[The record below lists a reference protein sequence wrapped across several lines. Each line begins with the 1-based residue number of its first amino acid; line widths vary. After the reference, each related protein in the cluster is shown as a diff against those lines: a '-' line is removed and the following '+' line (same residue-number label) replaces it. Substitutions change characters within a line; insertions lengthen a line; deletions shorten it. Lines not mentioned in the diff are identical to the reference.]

1 MTFTRATIYTPL
13 EVEMREKAKTYLVK
27 MLGNYDKYESGQEI
41 AVSEA
46 EAVKLLSL
54 GYAKQV
60 EAPAEAKE

>member
-1 MTFTRATIYTPL
+1 MFTRL
-13 EVEMREKAKTYLVK
+13 EDEMKEKAKTYVVK
-27 MLGNYDKYESGQEI
+27 MLGNFGKYESGQEI

>member
-1 MTFTRATIYTPL
+1 L
-13 EVEMREKAKTYLVK
+13 EVEMKEKAKTYLVK